1 MAAMGRFAIAFSAAL
16 ALLAGSAAQAKSSPP
31 VIGYVAAFKG
41 LDRIVDEAD
50 FSRYT
55 HVDLA
60 FVNPGRDGAISVDG
74 ALACAPDGKGGA
86 NVSPASLRRL
96 VETAHR
102 AGAKVLVSVGGGVIP
117 PCSGD
122 WAQLLQPQTRGKIVA
137 GLVALIDEYGFDG
150 LDIDLE
156 GDLMTRID
164 KARNYTPFVAALSA
178 QLRARGKLLTCATA
192 SYEGG
197 MVPDSSLPFFDLVG
211 IMSYDAIGPSWGEA
225 GSEHSTY
232 AQAERDLRLWIGK
245 GVPVDKLALGVPFYG
260 YGFGRYR
267 RNYAFDEIAA
277 QFGRAARR
285 GDVVGRLC
293 AGCDYITYNGIE
305 TLRRKAELAGAWGAG
320 VMVWEIDQD
329 TPDHRL
335 IRSLRKALQNGRAR
349 ARRVAR

>member
-1 MAAMGRFAIAFSAAL
+1 MGRFAIALSAVL
-16 ALLAGSAAQAKSSPP
+16 ALLAGSPALAKSSPP
-31 VIGYVAAFKG
+31 VIGYVPAFKG
-41 LDRIVDEAD
+41 LDRVIDGAD
-50 FSRYT
+50 FARYT

-60 FVNPGRDGAISVDG
+60 FVNPGRDGSISVGG

-86 NVSPASLRRL
+86 NVSPRSLRRL
-96 VETAHR
+96 VEAAHR

-122 WAQLLQPQTRGKIVA
+122 WAQLLQPTTRGRIVA
-137 GLVALIDEYGFDG
+137 GLVRLIDEYGFDG
-150 LDIDLE
+150 LDMDLE
-156 GDLMTRID
+156 GDLMTRIH
-164 KARNYTPFVAALSA
+164 KAGHYTPFVAALSA

-197 MVPDSSLPFFDLVG
+197 MVPDSSLPYFDLVG

-245 GVPVDKLALGVPFYG
+245 GVPPDKLALGVPFYG

-267 RNYAFDEIAA
+267 RNYAFHDIAA
-277 QFGRAARR
+277 EFGRAARR

-293 AGCDYITYNGIE
+293 AGCDYVTYNGIE

-329 TPDHRL
+329 TSDHRL
-335 IRSLRKALQNGRAR
+335 IRSLRKALQKGAMR

>member
-1 MAAMGRFAIAFSAAL
+1 MWRFASALAL
-16 ALLAGSAAQAKSSPP
+16 ALLATPAQAKSSPP

-60 FVNPGRDGAISVDG
+60 FVNPGRDGAIRVAG
-74 ALACAPDGKGGA
+74 ALACAPDGRGGA

-96 VETAHR
+96 VDAAHR
-102 AGAKVLVSVGGGVIP
+102 AGAKVLVSVGGGIIP

-122 WAQLLQPQTRGKIVA
+122 WAQLLEPATRDRIVA

-150 LDIDLE
+150 LDMDLE
-156 GDLMTRID
+156 GELMTRID
-164 KARNYTPFVAALSA
+164 KAGNYTPFVAALSA

-197 MVPDSSLPFFDLVG
+197 MVPDSSLPYFDLVG
-211 IMSYDAIGPSWGEA
+211 IMSYDAIGPSWGEP

-245 GVPVDKLALGVPFYG
+245 GVPVNKLALGVPFYG

-267 RNYAFDEIAA
+267 RNYAFQDIAA
-277 QFGRAARR
+277 EFGRAGRR
-285 GDVVGRLC
+285 GDVVGQLC
-293 AGCDYITYNGIE
+293 AGCHYITYNGIE

-335 IRSLRKALQNGRAR
+335 IRSLRKALQKGRAR
-349 ARRVAR
+349 ARRVGR